1 MLRIGMAIYPGFQVM
16 NLAVSTVFEFTN
28 LAAGKPAYE
37 FVLLSEHG
45 GPVRSSAGFAV
56 ETQAFDDSGFDTVLV
71 VGDNEVSEP
80 PPGLVD
86 FLRRSAP
93 RVRRIGSTCTGAFN
107 LAQAGLLDGRRAT
120 THWYFAHKLRREYPQ
135 VTLKENHIFI
145 IDGPI
150 WTSAGM
156 SACIDLA
163 LALVEKDMGLEVAR
177 QVSRKLVLYHR
188 RAGGQSQFSAL
199 LELQPR
205 SDRIQTALAYARQHL
220 HTELSVEQLASA
232 ANLSPRQF
240 SRAFRAETGQS
251 PAKAVEHMRTE
262 AARLM
267 IESGRHPI
275 DVVARDTG
283 FGDRERMRRAFLR
296 AFGQPPQM
304 IRRAARVE
312 EPAEG

>member
-120 THWYFAHKLRREYPQ
+120 THWYFAHKLRREYP
-135 VTLKENHIFI
+135 
-145 IDGPI
+145 
-150 WTSAGM
+150 
-156 SACIDLA
+156 
-163 LALVEKDMGLEVAR
+163 
-177 QVSRKLVLYHR
+177 
-188 RAGGQSQFSAL
+188 
-199 LELQPR
+199 
-205 SDRIQTALAYARQHL
+205 
-220 HTELSVEQLASA
+220 
-232 ANLSPRQF
+232 
-240 SRAFRAETGQS
+240 
-251 PAKAVEHMRTE
+251 
-262 AARLM
+262 
-267 IESGRHPI
+267 
-275 DVVARDTG
+275 
-283 FGDRERMRRAFLR
+283 
-296 AFGQPPQM
+296 
-304 IRRAARVE
+304 RV
-312 EPAEG
+312 